1 MTDNGHTIKI
11 NVDVDIENDIEMDSH
26 GVLNVVTLVYEDVDD
41 DPIEVRTPFTEIITG
56 VLEYY
61 SDDLTRE
68 GYGEMYRLGH
78 ALRGASERV
87 LEVAERHED
96 LVNGE
101 GTYPDS
107 YLDEGDVDAL

>member
-1 MTDNGHTIKI
+1 MTDNGHTIQI
-11 NVDVDIENDIEMDSH
+11 NVDVDIENDIEMDQD
-26 GVLNVVTLVYEDVDD
+26 GVLNVVTLVYEDDCEE
-41 DPIEVRTPFTEIITG
+41 PTEVRTPFTEIITG

-61 SDDLTRE
+61 ADDLSRE

-78 ALRGASERV
+78 ALRSASERV

-101 GTYPDS
+101 GTYPES
-107 YLDEGDVDAL
+107 YLDEGDMDAL